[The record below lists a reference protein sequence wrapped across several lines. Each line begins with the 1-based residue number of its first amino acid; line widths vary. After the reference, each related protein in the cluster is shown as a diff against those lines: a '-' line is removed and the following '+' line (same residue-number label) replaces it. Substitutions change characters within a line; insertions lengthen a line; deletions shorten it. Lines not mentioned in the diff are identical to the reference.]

1 MFPKVSRQPIIYLW
15 FQSMFCILF
24 GAFSKSTKIPT
35 STIKISPVVYIQ
47 KIILVT
53 LNFKYLNGDLNHKNN
68 EPTTKKTETDSF

>member
-1 MFPKVSRQPIIYLW
+1 
-15 FQSMFCILF
+15 MFCILF

-53 LNFKYLNGDLNHKNN
+53 LNFKYLNGNLSHKNN
-68 EPTTKKTETDSF
+68 EHTTKKTETHFSGVQLQDKRQEAQSE